1 MRHRVDTSP
10 EAHMA
15 TIDYLKVIDLLAK
28 TLQLERVD
36 IHFPDKSINKIE
48 AVLGREGGAEKKFHL
63 SVNGYSILLSFPK
76 AYLSQKE
83 FYRWLSAFEY
93 ECEQAFMKNTSI
105 HANEEAAQYQ
115 VTISI

>member
-1 MRHRVDTSP
+1 
-10 EAHMA
+10 
-15 TIDYLKVIDLLAK
+15 
-28 TLQLERVD
+28 
-36 IHFPDKSINKIE
+36 
-48 AVLGREGGAEKKFHL
+48 VLGREGGAEKKFHL

-105 HANEEAAQYQ
+105 HANEDAAQYQ